1 MKTDREDVPEYL
13 RRKKRGSWRMY
24 GYVGLGSVITW
35 ALIALVAKPFVV
47 DVALLKQAV
56 RFADEPVQQAKAP
69 LSNVA
74 EARRAEAAQASVAL
88 QRESQRA
95 ANNYIVRHDA
105 PEAQDLAEQLS
116 GAAPRQT
123 SFSDSNYSPRT
134 DVNTI
139 QSSKPVQY
147 VANNSTHNSQQASR
161 RSNSASWT
169 WVGADRKSQPIDIH
183 WMTSDGWIE
192 FDTVCQNHR
201 RGSIEY
207 RDCRKAAKEY
217 FRHRCRTE
225 NRRAFCLAENRYYP

>member
-1 MKTDREDVPEYL
+1 MKIEREELPEYL
-13 RRKKRGSWRMY
+13 RRKKPGSWRMY
-24 GYVGLGSVITW
+24 GFIGLGSVITW
-35 ALIALVAKPFVV
+35 ALIALFAKPIVV

-56 RFADEPVQQAKAP
+56 RFSDEPVQEASAP
-69 LSNVA
+69 LNNVP
-74 EARRAEAAQASVAL
+74 EARRAEAAQAFVAL
-88 QRESQRA
+88 QREQQQA
-95 ANNYIVRHDA
+95 ANNYIIRHDD
-105 PEAQDLAEQLS
+105 PQAQELAGQLS

-123 SFSDSNYSPRT
+123 SFNDSNYRPRT

-139 QSSKPVQY
+139 QAPKPVQY
-147 VANNSTHNSQQASR
+147 AANNSTHSSQQASR

-169 WVGADRKSQPIDIH
+169 WVGADRKSQPIYIH